1 MAKEN
6 DGQDGNNKVNED
18 NSNTTI
24 KTSNISLKNNM
35 SGAKWLWLYPNS
47 TYPLKKGAYQLKI
60 YSDGQADLD
69 SVVLYSV
76 DSDNFSNTNKE
87 NKNLVFNPKFS
98 SPAQIA
104 DYKKINPTKHILKIE
119 NATRPFMISFA
130 EAYDPLWVA
139 YSNDDNNPGNNIKTS
154 SLPLYSVVNG
164 FYINKTGNYTLTI
177 EYQPQ
182 KWFVQGG
189 IISVI
194 TVIAILT
201 IYIVRHK
208 IIAIH

>member
-1 MAKEN
+1 
-6 DGQDGNNKVNED
+6 
-18 NSNTTI
+18 
-24 KTSNISLKNNM
+24 M
-35 SGAKWLWLYPNS
+35 SGAKWLWLSPNS
-47 TYPLKKGAYQLKI
+47 TYPLKKGTYQLKI

-69 SVVLYSV
+69 SIVLYSV
-76 DSDNFSNTNKE
+76 GNDNSTNTNKE
-87 NKNLVFNPKFS
+87 NKNFVFNPKFS

-139 YSNDDNNPGNNIKTS
+139 YSNDDNNPGNNFKTS

-182 KWFVQGG
+182 KWFIQGG
-189 IISVI
+189 TVSVVTAII
-194 TVIAILT
+194 IL
-201 IYIVRHK
+201 
-208 IIAIH
+208 IILVVGQERIETYLKNLSNRIKPYSRTNVKN